1 MLKIGF
7 GSRIKPRGFDYS
19 PRYYDPSKEAMED
32 VLSKYS
38 ESVGT
43 GEDVER
49 MQSRIRS
56 GLRSKKYIPENQY
69 RSQSR
74 ASNFR
79 LLYIL
84 LILGLIAY
92 LLLGS
97 DKITELFRLFESK

>member
-19 PRYYDPSKEAMED
+19 PRYYDPSKEALED

-38 ESVGT
+38 ESKET
-43 GEDVER
+43 GEDLDR

-56 GLRSKKYIPENQY
+56 GLRAKKYIPESQY

-84 LILGLIAY
+84 LILGFIVY
-92 LLLGS
+92 VLLGS

>member
-19 PRYYDPSKEAMED
+19 PRYYDPSREALED
-32 VLSKYS
+32 VLSKYK
-38 ESVGT
+38 ESKGT
-43 GEDVER
+43 EEDLDR

-56 GLRSKKYIPENQY
+56 GFRSKKYIPESQY

-84 LILGLIAY
+84 LILGFLVY

-97 DKITELFRLFESK
+97 DKVTALIKLLESR

>member
-19 PRYYDPSKEAMED
+19 PRYYDPSREALED
-32 VLSKYS
+32 VITKYK
-38 ESVGT
+38 EPKGT
-43 GEDVER
+43 EEDVER

-56 GLRSKKYIPENQY
+56 GFRSKKYIPESQY

-84 LILGLIAY
+84 LILGFITY

-97 DKITELFRLFESK
+97 DKITTLFRMLELR